1 LHMKLFFVT
10 TNANKVEE
18 AKAILDGVEIVHV
31 DREYPEIQAESEDVV
46 LFAMDYIKEQ
56 EPFIVEDTSLYVESL
71 KGFPGSFASYVQK
84 TIGNSGL
91 LKLMDG
97 VEERRAFF
105 ETCIG
110 LSYSGNKK
118 VLKGRCYGSIGFE
131 PRGSKG
137 FGFDPIFIPDGCEK
151 SFAELSTEEKN
162 SLSHRGRAFKALK
175 NYMKNHI

>member
-1 LHMKLFFVT
+1 MELLFVT
-10 TNANKVEE
+10 TNANKVKE
-18 AKAILDGVEIVHV
+18 ARAILDDVEIIHV
-31 DREYPEIQAESEDVV
+31 NREYPEIQAESEDVV

-56 EPFIVEDTSLYVESL
+56 EPFIVEDTSLYVEPL

-97 VEERRAFF
+97 VEDRRAFF

-110 LSYSGNKK
+110 LSYKGKK
-118 VLKGRCYGSIGFE
+118 VFKGRCYGSIGFE
-131 PRGSKG
+131 PRGNNG
-137 FGFDPIFIPDGCEK
+137 FGFDPIFIPDGYEK
-151 SFAELSTEEKN
+151 SFAELSTEGKN

-175 NYMKNHI
+175 KHMKKYI